1 MSKEPHPSS
10 ASAGARSALQQAGV
24 TLSITGTSAQQRLEK
39 RQQTQLLQR
48 QKNLETILAKGL
60 RLIENTAT
68 DHPLDAD
75 WLDCFLDLAEKSA
88 NTDMQ
93 ALWASIF
100 AKEASSSG
108 SFSIR
113 SLRTLS
119 EMTRKDAQLFQH
131 AVALHSRTPGDRSC
145 KILFGCHYQSRG
157 LFGEAQ
163 SHNLNLNQFGLPYSG
178 ILWLMEHGL
187 LFSSDLETSPLNPKQ
202 DYQVRLTGE
211 LFSFTPKVKKL
222 KLRYY
227 RFTPVGDELAPLI
240 GNIKHEEYHQALLN
254 MLGNVMNTAPTNK
267 I

>member
-1 MSKEPHPSS
+1 MAKEPHPSS
-10 ASAGARSALQQAGV
+10 ASAGARAALQQAGV
-24 TLSITGTSAQQRLEK
+24 SLSITGTTAQQRLQK
-39 RQQTQLLQR
+39 RQQQRLLRQ
-48 QKNLETILAKGL
+48 QKNLESILAKGL

-68 DHPLDAD
+68 DTPLDAD
-75 WLDCFLDLAEKSA
+75 WLDNFLELAEKSA

-119 EMTRKDAQLFQH
+119 EMTRKDAQLFQQ

-145 KILFGCHYQSRG
+145 KILFGCHYLSRG
-157 LFGEAQ
+157 FFGDAE
-163 SHNLNLNQFGLPYSG
+163 SHNLNLNQYGLPYSS

-202 DYQVRLTGE
+202 DYQIRLTGD
-211 LFSFTPKVKKL
+211 LHSFTPSVKKL

-240 GNIKHEEYHQALLN
+240 GNLKHEAYHDALLA
-254 MLGNVMNTAPTNK
+254 MLGQVMKAATPPK
-267 I
+267 